1 MSTPPPSPAT
11 RTVRVAFGDGRGY
24 DVVIGSGVL
33 REVPGRVGRV
43 ISGSR
48 PWFLIVDDG
57 VPDSQQSVLTD
68 ATAAKLITCRRVS
81 WKPREDRKLLQQAA
95 TFIDEMAKERL
106 ERGSPVIALGGGI
119 TGDIAGFAAAIYQR
133 GTPWVNCPTTL
144 LAMVDASVG
153 GKTGV
158 NLQLDGEHATYKN
171 LIGTFHQPSLVVAD
185 VATLASL
192 PERAFRAGLAECAK
206 HALIGGD
213 WGDPTLL
220 DWTKANLKSI
230 LNREPA
236 TLVELIARNI
246 AIKAAVVVADERES
260 GHGPGGGRMAL
271 NLGHTFAHAIETLW
285 TLSPDGS
292 PANAP
297 LQHGEAVG
305 LGLVAAA
312 NCAEVAGVCSP
323 GLASEVTELITSCG
337 LPTRVSG
344 LPNGEELYTRMRRDK
359 KVEASKVRLILPTKR
374 GSVELFAC
382 EGPVGKGLFAGWKAI
397 GAP

>member
-24 DVVIGSGVL
+24 DVVIGSGIL
-33 REVPGRVGRV
+33 REVPDRVGRV
-43 ISGSR
+43 ISGSSH
-48 PWFLIVDDG
+48 WFLIVDDG
-57 VPDSQQSVLTD
+57 VPDSQRNVLTD
-68 ATAAKLITCRRVS
+68 AIAANRLNCGRVA
-81 WKPREDRKLLQQAA
+81 WNPREERKLLEQAA
-95 TFIDEMAKERL
+95 TFIDEMAKERI
-106 ERGSPVIALGGGI
+106 ERGSPVVALGGGI
-119 TGDIAGFAAAIYQR
+119 TGDVAGFAAAIYQR

-158 NLQLDGEHATYKN
+158 NLQFDRERATYKN
-171 LIGTFHQPSLVVAD
+171 LIGAFHQPSLVVAD

-192 PERAFRAGLAECAK
+192 PERAFRAGLAECVK

-220 DWTKANLKSI
+220 DWTRANLKSI
-230 LNREPA
+230 LNRDPT
-236 TLVELIARNI
+236 TLVELLARNI
-246 AIKAAVVVADERES
+246 AIKATVVVADERET
-260 GHGPGGGRMAL
+260 GRGPGGGRMAL

-285 TLSPDGS
+285 TLSPDAN

-305 LGLVAAA
+305 LGLVAAVT
-312 NCAEVAGVCSP
+312 CAEVAGVCPP
-323 GLASEVTELITSCG
+323 GQASEVTDLVTSCG
-337 LPTRVSG
+337 LPVRVSG
-344 LPNGEELYTRMRRDK
+344 LPGAEELYIRMQRDK

-374 GSVELFAC
+374 GSVELFTC
-382 EGPVGKGLFAGWKAI
+382 EGSVGKGVFAGWKAI